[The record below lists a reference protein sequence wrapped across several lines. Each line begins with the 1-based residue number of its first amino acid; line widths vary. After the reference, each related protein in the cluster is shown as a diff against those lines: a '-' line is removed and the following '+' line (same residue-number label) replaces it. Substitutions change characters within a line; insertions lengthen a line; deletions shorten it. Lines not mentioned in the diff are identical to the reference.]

1 MEFVHGDIAL
11 SVRNVPFFST
21 YGTRVTASARVHHVL
36 LCVRACCHST
46 PVLLRARTE
55 YSAWNYTIKNG
66 TTLCPAIH
74 RAVGNRVE
82 FFGRIIYVRYYL
94 RNWCSSN
101 GAGRRFWGARTRPS
115 PNHWGLKGSFKRY
128 RMGSCVCV
136 SVSKFH
142 SIGTLLIYYYYY
154 MIILKPVLL
163 TCPWYTRARVQVLL
177 FTFDYSIPT
186 GVWRNTVNRSN

>member
-1 MEFVHGDIAL
+1 MCACVL
-11 SVRNVPFFST
+11 SLHTCSAPSS
-21 YGTRVTASARVHHVL
+21 YRVWRWKLHD
-36 LCVRACCHST
+36 
-46 PVLLRARTE
+46 
-55 YSAWNYTIKNG
+55 KNG
-66 TTLCPAIH
+66 TTLCPAIR

-94 RNWCSSN
+94 RNCCSSN

-115 PNHWGLKGSFKRY
+115 SNHWGLKGSFKRY

-142 SIGTLLIYYYYY
+142 AIGTLLIYYYYYY

-177 FTFDYSIPT
+177 FTFDYCIPT